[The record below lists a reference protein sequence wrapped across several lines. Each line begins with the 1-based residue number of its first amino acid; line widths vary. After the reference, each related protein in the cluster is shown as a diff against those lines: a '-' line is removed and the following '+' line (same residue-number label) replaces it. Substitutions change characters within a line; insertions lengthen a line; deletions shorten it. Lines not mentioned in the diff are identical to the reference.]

1 MKIKLRKYLLSVFF
15 IAIGLVIGSPAA
27 MAQKAK
33 SENVTLNVTSATISQ
48 VFTQMKKQTGYN
60 FVINSDL
67 AKTMTKVNVNV
78 NNKPMRE
85 VLNEVLGRY
94 KCTYDIEGHTIIVLR
109 KAVDERPRTVIGV
122 VRDDAGNALP
132 GVPVCI
138 GDSRVCTITDENGH
152 YTFKI
157 PSSGCDLK
165 FTYVGMKTKYIAIAA
180 GTSTIK
186 QDVVM
191 DNESAI
197 DEVVV
202 TGYYTQRKQTFTGAA
217 TSYTGEELRA
227 ISNKNVL
234 STLSAIDPSFKVVDN
249 VAMGSDPNSMPDVQV
264 RGVNSLPTTDVTN
277 LNSEYKGSSNLP
289 TFILD
294 GFEVSV
300 EKIYDL
306 DPNRVSSIS
315 ILKDA
320 SATAIY
326 GSRASNGV
334 VIIDTKS
341 PESGKL
347 RLNYTGSLDFEVAD
361 LSAYNLLNA
370 SEKLEYE
377 RLAGLYDGSN
387 AIYVQEDYLADYNE
401 RLKLVKQGIDTDW
414 LSKPLK
420 SVGLTNKHSILVEG
434 GNDSFRYGVDL
445 NYNGN
450 SGVMKGS
457 NRDRIGTGLKFQYT
471 YKNLRFKD
479 YLTYDKVTANN
490 SPYGSFDVYA
500 KLNPYYSP
508 TDATG
513 HIKDTLYKYST
524 RTGTTLVTNP
534 MFNASLHTLDK
545 TVYDDFKNDFSVE
558 WDIMQGL
565 KLKGNFS
572 IERQNRQTDI
582 FKPSDHTDFIGLTE
596 NKGSYFKGNTTT
608 NSYDGNVIL
617 SYFKLFGKHAVSV
630 NGGWNIQ
637 ETSNDYS
644 AYTVYGYPNQS
655 LDHPSLG
662 GGFKEGDHPVGYATT
677 TRLMGFL
684 ANVNYSY
691 DDRYFV
697 DGSIRVDG
705 SSVFGSN
712 NRWGKFWSAG
722 MGWNVHNEHF
732 LKGNEII
739 NQLRIKLSTGYTGSQ
754 SFYPYQ
760 SMLMYNYSSSLAYQE
775 YIGAVIKAYGNND
788 LKWQRTQKTN
798 LGIDFEFLNHR
809 ITGYF
814 NYFIESSKD
823 LLVDVD
829 MANYLGFT
837 SYKEN
842 LGETQ
847 NKGYEFNVKACVYKD
862 RNSAIS
868 LFVNGMHYRNELKK
882 ISSGL
887 SSYNKKSDAAGSIAP
902 YVRYE
907 EGASI
912 NAIWVVPSAG
922 IDPGTG
928 NEIFIKKDGSLTNTW
943 SEEDYVPYKTT
954 SPTLAGTFGINA
966 IWKEW
971 ELNANFYY
979 RFGGYAYNQT
989 LVDKV
994 ENVDPFGNVDKR
1006 ALYDRWST
1014 PGVAAKYKRIS
1025 DLSKTRPTSRF
1036 VEKDNVL
1043 SGNSLSLS
1051 YTFRRDWIKAFG
1063 AQYLKLTAMANDF
1076 MYSSTI
1082 HREMGTTYPYSHH
1095 YTLQVQLTF

>member
-1 MKIKLRKYLLSVFF
+1 MKIELRKYLLSVFF
-15 IAIGLVIGSPAA
+15 IAIGLVIGSPTA

-420 SVGLTNKHSILVEG
+420 SVGLTNKHSILV
-434 GNDSFRYGVDL
+434 
-445 NYNGN
+445 
-450 SGVMKGS
+450 
-457 NRDRIGTGLKFQYT
+457 
-471 YKNLRFKD
+471 
-479 YLTYDKVTANN
+479 
-490 SPYGSFDVYA
+490 
-500 KLNPYYSP
+500 
-508 TDATG
+508 
-513 HIKDTLYKYST
+513 
-524 RTGTTLVTNP
+524 
-534 MFNASLHTLDK
+534 
-545 TVYDDFKNDFSVE
+545 
-558 WDIMQGL
+558 
-565 KLKGNFS
+565 
-572 IERQNRQTDI
+572 
-582 FKPSDHTDFIGLTE
+582 
-596 NKGSYFKGNTTT
+596 
-608 NSYDGNVIL
+608 
-617 SYFKLFGKHAVSV
+617 
-630 NGGWNIQ
+630 
-637 ETSNDYS
+637 
-644 AYTVYGYPNQS
+644 
-655 LDHPSLG
+655 
-662 GGFKEGDHPVGYATT
+662 
-677 TRLMGFL
+677 
-684 ANVNYSY
+684 
-691 DDRYFV
+691 
-697 DGSIRVDG
+697 
-705 SSVFGSN
+705 
-712 NRWGKFWSAG
+712 
-722 MGWNVHNEHF
+722 
-732 LKGNEII
+732 
-739 NQLRIKLSTGYTGSQ
+739 
-754 SFYPYQ
+754 
-760 SMLMYNYSSSLAYQE
+760 
-775 YIGAVIKAYGNND
+775 
-788 LKWQRTQKTN
+788 
-798 LGIDFEFLNHR
+798 
-809 ITGYF
+809 
-814 NYFIESSKD
+814 
-823 LLVDVD
+823 
-829 MANYLGFT
+829 
-837 SYKEN
+837 
-842 LGETQ
+842 
-847 NKGYEFNVKACVYKD
+847 
-862 RNSAIS
+862 
-868 LFVNGMHYRNELKK
+868 
-882 ISSGL
+882 
-887 SSYNKKSDAAGSIAP
+887 
-902 YVRYE
+902 
-907 EGASI
+907 
-912 NAIWVVPSAG
+912 
-922 IDPGTG
+922 
-928 NEIFIKKDGSLTNTW
+928 
-943 SEEDYVPYKTT
+943 
-954 SPTLAGTFGINA
+954 
-966 IWKEW
+966 
-971 ELNANFYY
+971 
-979 RFGGYAYNQT
+979 
-989 LVDKV
+989 
-994 ENVDPFGNVDKR
+994 
-1006 ALYDRWST
+1006 
-1014 PGVAAKYKRIS
+1014 
-1025 DLSKTRPTSRF
+1025 
-1036 VEKDNVL
+1036 
-1043 SGNSLSLS
+1043 
-1051 YTFRRDWIKAFG
+1051 
-1063 AQYLKLTAMANDF
+1063 
-1076 MYSSTI
+1076 
-1082 HREMGTTYPYSHH
+1082 
-1095 YTLQVQLTF
+1095 

>member
-1 MKIKLRKYLLSVFF
+1 MDKKTRWIHFLMVMLLMMAAFATEAKAQRKAITMSFQNEKLSDVFRKIENVSDYKVIFSVSDVSKFTATGSVKNASIEATMNKILSGVPLKYSVD
-15 IAIGLVIGSPAA
+15 GLYV
-27 MAQKAK
+27 
-33 SENVTLNVTSATISQ
+33 NVTLD
-48 VFTQMKKQTGYN
+48 KGE
-60 FVINSDL
+60 
-67 AKTMTKVNVNV
+67 
-78 NNKPMRE
+78 P
-85 VLNEVLGRY
+85 
-94 KCTYDIEGHTIIVLR
+94 
-109 KAVDERPRTVIGV
+109 TVRGSV
-122 VRDDAGNALP
+122 V
-132 GVPVCI
+132 
-138 GDSRVCTITDENGH
+138 DENGEAVIGATVMVKGTNIATTTNIDGKFLLENVALNNTIRVS
-152 YTFKI
+152 YI
-157 PSSGCDLK
+157 GMESVELK
-165 FTYVGMKTKYIAIAA
+165 ASKNM
-180 GTSTIK
+180 
-186 QDVVM
+186 VVTLRNSENSLN
-191 DNESAI
+191 D
-197 DEVVV
+197 VVV

-217 TSYTGEELRA
+217 TSYSGKELRA
-227 ISNKNVL
+227 ISNQNVL
-234 STLSAIDPSFKVVDN
+234 STISAIDPSFKLVDN
-249 VAMGSDPNSMPDVQV
+249 ISMGSDPNTIPNVQV
-264 RGVNSLPTTDVTN
+264 RGMNSLPTTDVTN
-277 LNSEYKGSSNLP
+277 LNSEYKGNSNLP

-306 DPNRVSSIS
+306 DPNRISNIS

-334 VIIDTKS
+334 VIIDTKA

-361 LSAYNLLNA
+361 LSGYNLLNA
-370 SEKLEYE
+370 AEKLEYE
-377 RLAGLYDGSN
+377 RLAGLYNGSN

-401 RLKLVKQGIDTDW
+401 RLKMVKMGIDTDW

-420 SVGLTNKHSILVEG
+420 SVGLTNKHSVLIEG

-445 NYNGN
+445 NYSGT

-457 NRDRIGTGLKFQYT
+457 GRDRIGTGLKFQYT
-471 YKNLRFKD
+471 YRNLRFKD
-479 YLTYDKVTANN
+479 YVTYDKVSSEN
-490 SPYGSFDVYA
+490 SPYGSFSTYA
-500 KLNPYYSP
+500 KLNPYFTPYD
-508 TDATG
+508 TNG
-513 HIKDTLYKYST
+513 NIRETLYTNSNK
-524 RTGTTLVTNP
+524 TGSTLVTNP
-534 MFNASLHTLDK
+534 MYNSTLNTMDK
-545 TVYDDFKNDFSVE
+545 TVYDNFTNNFSVE

-572 IERQNRQTDI
+572 IERQNKQTDI
-582 FKPSDHTDFIGLTE
+582 FKPADHTDFIGLTE
-596 NKGSYFKGNTTT
+596 NKGSYMKGYTST

-617 SYFKLFGKHAVSV
+617 SYFQTFGNHSLSV

-644 AYTVYGYPNQS
+644 AYTVYGFPNQS

-662 GGFKEGDHPVGYATT
+662 AGFKEGDHAVGYATK

-684 ANVNYSY
+684 ANANYSY
-691 DDRYFV
+691 ADRYFV
-697 DGSIRVDG
+697 DGSVRADG

-712 NRWGKFWSAG
+712 NRWGVFWSAG
-722 MGWNVHNEHF
+722 LGWNIHNEQF
-732 LKGNEII
+732 LKDSRIV
-739 NQLRIKLSTGYTGSQ
+739 NQLRLRASTGYTGSQ
-754 SFYPYQ
+754 NFYPYQ
-760 SMLMYNYSSSLAYQE
+760 SMLMYNYSSNLAYQD

-788 LKWQRTQKTN
+788 LKWQRTKKTN
-798 LGIDFEFLNHR
+798 IGVDFEFFDRR

-814 NYFIESSKD
+814 NYFIENSED
-823 LLVDVD
+823 LLVDVN

-842 LGETQ
+842 LGETE
-847 NKGYEFNVKACVYKD
+847 NKGYEFNVKACVFKD
-862 RNSAIS
+862 RNSSVS
-868 LFVNGMHYRNELKK
+868 LFVNGMHYKNKLKK

-887 SSYNKKSDAAGSIAP
+887 SSFNKMADASGSTAP

-912 NAIWVVPSAG
+912 NSIWVVPSKG

-954 SPTLAGTFGINA
+954 DPTLAGTFGVNA
-966 IWKEW
+966 FWKGW

-994 ENVDPFGNVDKR
+994 ENVDPYGNVDKR

-1014 PGVAAKYKRIS
+1014 PGVISKYKRIS
-1025 DLSKTRPTSRF
+1025 DLSKTKPTSRF

-1043 SGNSLSLS
+1043 SGNSLSLA
-1051 YTFRRDWIKAFG
+1051 YTFRNDWIRSFG
-1063 AQYLKLTAMANDF
+1063 AQYLKLTATANDF
-1076 MYSSTI
+1076 LYTSTI
-1082 HREMGTTYPYSHH
+1082 HREMGTTYPYAHH